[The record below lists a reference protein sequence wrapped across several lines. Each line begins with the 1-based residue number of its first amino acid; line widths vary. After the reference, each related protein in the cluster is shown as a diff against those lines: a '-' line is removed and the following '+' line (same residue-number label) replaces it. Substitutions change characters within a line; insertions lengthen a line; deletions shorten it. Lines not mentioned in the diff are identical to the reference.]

1 MGLANAGPNLPLIP
15 KCCQHRQ
22 GIVSMVDLVTPV
34 IAGAVGLGLGA
45 LVTYFV
51 FFTRPKAE
59 KVISV
64 SRNAGGRVTTST
76 VSSSDLDRSR
86 REMRTVMV
94 ERDLLSSALMKL
106 YEAENEGRITKEER
120 EMISKRY
127 SEQIKNLQTKLK
139 DVELVVEVGELENLR
154 NELVDLFEQKIQNI
168 EGRLDVAKQ
177 KLGVVAP
184 EVVKKESAQR
194 VDRGT
199 DLERVVEKKAKPEM
213 SESER
218 RVKEIRDEVMEA
230 LTRLEQIDIEKKPQE
245 D

>member
-1 MGLANAGPNLPLIP
+1 
-15 KCCQHRQ
+15 
-22 GIVSMVDLVTPV
+22 MVDLITAVV
-34 IAGAVGLGLGA
+34 AGAVGLGLGA
-45 LVTYFV
+45 VVTYFV
-51 FFTRPKAE
+51 FYSRPKPK
-59 KVISV
+59 KVV
-64 SRNAGGRVTTST
+64 AASRDASGEMTTSM

-86 REMRTVMV
+86 REMRTIMV

-127 SEQIKNLQTKLK
+127 SGQIKDLQAKLK
-139 DVELVVEVGELENLR
+139 DVELVVEVGELESLR
-154 NELVDLFEQKIQNI
+154 NELVTLFEQKIQNI
-168 EGRLDVAKQ
+168 EGRLDAAKQ
-177 KLGVVAP
+177 RLGVVAP
-184 EVVKKESAQR
+184 GAVKKEITPK

-199 DLERVVEKKAKPEM
+199 DLERAVEKRAKPEM

-230 LTRLEQIDIEKKPQE
+230 LTRLEQIDIEKKQQE

>member
-1 MGLANAGPNLPLIP
+1 
-15 KCCQHRQ
+15 
-22 GIVSMVDLVTPV
+22 MVDLVTPA

-51 FFTRPKAE
+51 FFTRPKNE
-59 KVISV
+59 KVVSV
-64 SRNAGGRVTTST
+64 PRKVGTGVTDST
-76 VSSSDLDRSR
+76 VSSSDLDKSR

-154 NELVDLFEQKIQNI
+154 NELVSLFEQKIQNI
-168 EGRLDVAKQ
+168 EGRLDAAKQ
-177 KLGVVAP
+177 RLGVVAP
-184 EVVKKESAQR
+184 EIVKKEVAPR

-199 DLERVVEKKAKPEM
+199 DLERVVERRAKPEM
-213 SESER
+213 SESEK
-218 RVKEIRDEVMEA
+218 RVREIRDEVMEA

-245 D
+245 N